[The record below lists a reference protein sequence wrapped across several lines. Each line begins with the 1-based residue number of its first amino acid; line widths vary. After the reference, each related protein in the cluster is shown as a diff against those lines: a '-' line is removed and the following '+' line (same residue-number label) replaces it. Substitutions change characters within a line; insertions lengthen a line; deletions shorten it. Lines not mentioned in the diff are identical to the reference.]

1 MAKRRKKVIVDGGV
15 SGNAAVGSVHT
26 GKIDPMHTRLA
37 RKAVVAGGS
46 MERSAGML
54 IDTTQISPTGA
65 SSYKYDTYRTSY
77 AYGLSDCIGA
87 YDIPIYFMDMNQKN
101 GGILYWPT
109 TLHERYSWYRYFART
124 SPYVSRAIDLL
135 TDLPLSRLSLNL
147 PKMPEGKERL
157 GREILDFF
165 NYQLEHLNMFE
176 LFQSI
181 LYDYYVI
188 GNVCIF
194 FEYDEANKMWD
205 RAVIL
210 PPEETYCFQDP
221 FTYHERVEYKPQRL
235 IQLILSHDTPPNAPI
250 ALDGTEGLNQE
261 IVESVPEDIKQMV
274 RERGAIVFDNDPLTG
289 SFVHHIAR
297 RKFAYEDMG
306 VSILERIL
314 VPLLIKEHYKYTQLS
329 LASRNM
335 TPKNVI
341 YAPGLTSQEVEELRT
356 QVDLSYLDPE
366 YSIVTNYEV
375 NWNQIGAQDRLLDL
389 SSETENLDNQIF
401 AGLGVTREILTGEAQ
416 YSGTKINLEIL
427 NTTFMQV
434 REMLKSMVEKKLFI
448 PLCEFHGWY
457 EKDANNIKHYYC
469 PQIGFNRLT
478 IRDNAEVF
486 DSLFQLYQK
495 GSLPVS
501 VIYELFNLDPDEMDR
516 RLRADLFTARD
527 ATFNRLAE
535 EANAWVG
542 QNIGEKTDILN
553 RVAKYLKIKV
563 KVEKPSEG
571 GDGEDSLGGEEEGG
585 GVPPESE
592 FVEPDFSEELGLAQ
606 PSAEQPTAQPTEQ
619 PAAQPQ
625 EQTAQP
631 TESAPTAQPNAAQSA
646 AQPTSTEQSAIV
658 NVDAL
663 AKIIADT
670 VGKNASQED
679 INEAIGIIEQAGVN
693 GSVSV
698 GDVAKLIVMT
708 LGKKPS
714 GEDVDEAISVVEQA
728 IPEAQAARGARR
740 KLTPEETAR
749 VLSETLP
756 PGATDADIDEGADF
770 IDSLD

>member
-1 MAKRRKKVIVDGGV
+1 MARKKSKVTKTTDGNQSAVAQRVTTGKL
-15 SGNAAVGSVHT
+15 NPEHTRIAKKAVG
-26 GKIDPMHTRLA
+26 
-37 RKAVVAGGS
+37 AGG
-46 MERSAGML
+46 MDRTAGML
-54 IDTTQISPTGA
+54 IDSMNLGPTGY
-65 SSYKYDTYRTSY
+65 STYKFDTYRTSY
-77 AYGLSDCIGA
+77 AYGLTDVVGA

-109 TLHERYSWYRYFART
+109 SLHERYSWYRYFARS
-124 SPYVSRAIDLL
+124 SPYVSRALDLL

-147 PKMPEGKERL
+147 PRMPEGKEKL

-165 NYQLEHLNMFE
+165 NYQLDHLNMFE
-176 LFQSI
+176 LFQNI

-194 FEYDEANKMWD
+194 FEYDEEKKMWD

-235 IQLILSHDTPPNAPI
+235 IQLILSHDNDGRPI
-250 ALDGTEGLNQE
+250 ALDGTEGLDQE
-261 IVESVPEDIKQMV
+261 IVESVPEDIKKMV
-274 RERGAIVFDNDPLTG
+274 HERGAIVMDNDPLTG

-306 VSILERIL
+306 VSIMERIL

-341 YAPGLTSQEVEELRT
+341 YAPGLTQDEVEELRT

-375 NWNQIGAQDRLLDL
+375 NWQQIGAQDRLLDL

-434 REMLKSMVEKKLFI
+434 REMLKNMVEKKLFI

-469 PQIGFNRLT
+469 PQVGFNRLT

-495 GSLPVS
+495 GSLPIS

-516 RLRADLFTARD
+516 RLRDDLFTARD
-527 ATFNRLAE
+527 ATFNRMVE
-535 EANAWVG
+535 EANTWVG
-542 QNIGEKTDILN
+542 QNIGENTDLMQ

-563 KVEKPSEG
+563 KPKKE
-571 GDGEDSLGGEEEGG
+571 GDGGGEDDSLGGDEEGG
-585 GVPPESE
+585 GLPPEDAY
-592 FVEPDFSEELGLAQ
+592 VTPDFSKELSG
-606 PSAEQPTAQPTEQ
+606 QPTDAELEIAKNPEGDEKQQQESGQDTSQNAQVTSQ
-619 PAAQPQ
+619 PVGK
-625 EQTAQP
+625 
-631 TESAPTAQPNAAQSA
+631 SKSGL
-646 AQPTSTEQSAIV
+646 V
-658 NVDAL
+658 DVDAL
-663 AKIIADT
+663 AKIIADQI
-670 VGKNASQED
+670 GKNATDDD
-679 INEAIGIIEQAGVN
+679 INEAISAVESAGAS
-693 GSVSV
+693 GAISTA
-698 GDVAKLIVMT
+698 DVAKIIADQ
-708 LGKKPS
+708 LGRNATD
-714 GEDVDEAISVVEQA
+714 EDIDEALAVVSEEVENGGGQKPKFTPEQA
-728 IPEAQAARGARR
+728 A
-740 KLTPEETAR
+740 K

-756 PGATDADIDEGADF
+756 PGASDEDIDEGAEIISQVAEIEDF
-770 IDSLD
+770 NSR

>member
-1 MAKRRKKVIVDGGV
+1 MAKRSKKNVAKSEVGERTAF
-15 SGNAAVGSVHT
+15 AATGVHT
-26 GKIDPMHTRLA
+26 GKVDPIHTRLA

-77 AYGLSDCIGA
+77 AYGLSDCVGA

-124 SPYVSRAIDLL
+124 SPYVSRALDLL

-147 PKMPEGKERL
+147 PRMPEGKEQL
-157 GREILDFF
+157 GKEILDFF
-165 NYQLEHLNMFE
+165 NFQLEHLNMFE
-176 LFQSI
+176 LFQNI

-194 FEYDEANKMWD
+194 FEYDEEKKMWD

-235 IQLILSHDTPPNAPI
+235 IQLILSHDTPSNAPI

-261 IVESVPEDIKQMV
+261 IVESIPEDIKQMV
-274 RERGAIVFDNDPLTG
+274 HERGAIVMDNDPLTG

-306 VSILERIL
+306 VSIMERIL

-341 YAPGLTSQEVEELRT
+341 YAPGLTQEEVDELRT

-457 EKDANNIKHYYC
+457 EEDANHIKHYYC
-469 PQIGFNRLT
+469 PQVGFNRLT

-516 RLRADLFTARD
+516 RLRDDLFTAKD

-535 EANAWVG
+535 ETNAWVG
-542 QNIGEKTDILN
+542 QNLGEKTDILN
-553 RVAKYLKIKV
+553 RVAKYLHIKV
-563 KVEKPSEG
+563 KVEKPS
-571 GDGEDSLGGEEEGG
+571 DGEDEEGGLGGDEEGG

-592 FVEPDFSEELGLAQ
+592 FQEPDFSEELGLAQ
-606 PSAEQPTAQPTEQ
+606 PTSEQPSAQPTEQ
-619 PAAQPQ
+619 PK

-631 TESAPTAQPNAAQSA
+631 TEAAPTAQTEA
-646 AQPTSTEQSAIV
+646 AQPTAQPVSTEQSAIV

-670 VGKNASQED
+670 VGKNASPED
-679 INEAIGIIEQAGVN
+679 INEAIGVIEQAGASGSLSVN
-693 GSVSV
+693 
-698 GDVAKLIVMT
+698 DVAKLIVQT
-708 LGKKPS
+708 LGRNPS
-714 GEDVDEAISVVEQA
+714 QEDVNEAISEVEKV
-728 IPEAQAARGARR
+728 IPEAQAARRNRR
-740 KLTPEETAR
+740 KLTPDETAQ
-749 VLSETLP
+749 VLSQTLP
-756 PGATDADIDEGADF
+756 PNASAEDIDEGADF
-770 IDSLD
+770 IDSIT